1 MFDPTKIADALKQA
15 QQMQGQ
21 FDETLRQKTATGEA
35 GAGMVRVTLNGKFE
49 ATNVAIAPELLEKK
63 DKDFLENLIKAAI
76 NGATQQLQRDVV
88 AQAQSMMSKLNIF
101 GGES

>member
-35 GAGMVRVTLNGKFE
+35 GAGMVRVTLNGKSE

-63 DKDFLENLIKAAI
+63 IKTSLKTSSKRPSTGRRSSC
-76 NGATQQLQRDVV
+76 NGMWWLKRKA
-88 AQAQSMMSKLNIF
+88 
-101 GGES
+101 

>member
-35 GAGMVRVTLNGKFE
+35 GAGMVRVTLNGKLRRQMWQLPR
-49 ATNVAIAPELLEKK
+49 NSLKK
-63 DKDFLENLIKAAI
+63 KIKTSLKTSSKRPSTGRRSSC
-76 NGATQQLQRDVV
+76 NGMWWLKRKA
-88 AQAQSMMSKLNIF
+88 
-101 GGES
+101 